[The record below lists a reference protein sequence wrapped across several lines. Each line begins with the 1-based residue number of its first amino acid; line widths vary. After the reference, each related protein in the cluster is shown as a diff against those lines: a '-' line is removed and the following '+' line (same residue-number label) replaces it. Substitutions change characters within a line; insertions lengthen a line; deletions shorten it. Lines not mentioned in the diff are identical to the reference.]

1 LRKRQNAKQ
10 EKELDNLKETFS
22 EYKLTNYLD
31 LARLRISKTFPYE
44 NKPRIYREVSKSILQ
59 SFEDMQLI
67 FHFLPLS
74 YQTKIIADSRFSRLL
89 TDQIFPA
96 LKQKEQKLSKDLESN
111 KYESYAMH
119 QSLFSIGIEGLI
131 KSMPTGFQN
140 YLLDQITPLM
150 QLMDSITFFYR
161 STTGKKDIPYPYTI
175 PETQNLNIGL

>member
-1 LRKRQNAKQ
+1 MRKRQNAKQ

-74 YQTKIIADSRFSRLL
+74 YRTKIIADSRFHRLL
-89 TDQIFPA
+89 TEQIFPS
-96 LKQKEQKLSKDLESN
+96 LKQKEQKIDKDSEST
-111 KYESYAMH
+111 KYESYVIY
-119 QSLFSIGIEGLI
+119 QSMFTIGIEGLI
-131 KSMPTGFQN
+131 RSMPTGFQN
-140 YLLDQITPLM
+140 YLLNQITPLM
-150 QLMDSITFFYR
+150 QLMESITLFYR
-161 STTGKKDIPYPYTI
+161 STTGKKDIPHPYGI
-175 PETQNLNIGL
+175 PETSNVQY

>member
-10 EKELDNLKETFS
+10 EKELVNLKETFS
-22 EYKLTNYLD
+22 EYKLTNHLD
-31 LARLRISKTFPYE
+31 LARLRISQTFPYE

-59 SFEDMQLI
+59 SFEDMQLV
-67 FHFLPLS
+67 FHHLPLS
-74 YQTKIIADSRFSRLL
+74 YRIKIIADSRFNRLL

-96 LKQKEQKLSKDLESN
+96 LKQKEQKIDKYSEST
-111 KYESYAMH
+111 KYESYSIY

-161 STTGKKDIPYPYTI
+161 NTTGKKDIPYPYGI
-175 PETQNLNIGL
+175 PETANVRY